1 MRSKVQIEERNKP
14 LRSEMDQA
22 FLDNYR
28 KVESNF
34 DNLRIIPGIGKKQP
48 GGRENVWYVRMVSN
62 RK

>member
-1 MRSKVQIEERNKP
+1 
-14 LRSEMDQA
+14 MDQA

-34 DNLRIIPGIGKKQP
+34 DNLRIIPGIGEKQP